1 MVIGM
6 VSCNMKPVPEKVA
19 SEDTGSVPDSLLNGN
34 KPVVIRDTNGN
45 IIKRRDVTLN
55 PYSKVKTR
63 NEYHFAYDSLNN
75 RIAEQIWY
83 RTPDGLLLSHTEKS
97 FMYEDGL
104 LVETTLISYDST
116 GREDNRRVNRYKYDN
131 NRRET
136 EVAELN
142 SEGNLVSA
150 TLRIYNDNGF
160 LWKEVLID
168 YDDNGHEMSR
178 SGLEFNEK
186 GAIVGKF

>member
-1 MVIGM
+1 MAIGM
-6 VSCNMKPVPEKVA
+6 VSCNMKPVPEKV
-19 SEDTGSVPDSLLNGN
+19 STENTGSVPDSLPNGN
-34 KPVVIRDTNGN
+34 KPVIIRDTNGN

-55 PYSKVKTR
+55 PDSRVKTR
-63 NEYHFAYDSLNN
+63 NEYHYVYDSLNN

-83 RTPDGLLLSHTEKS
+83 RTPDGQLLSHTEKS
-97 FMYEDGL
+97 LMYEDGL
-104 LVETTLISYDST
+104 LVETTLISYDSI
-116 GREDNRRVNRYKYDN
+116 GREVNRKLNRYKYDN

-136 EVAELN
+136 EAAELN

-150 TLRIYNDNGF
+150 TLRIYNDKGF
-160 LWKEVLID
+160 LWKEVLIE

-186 GAIVGKF
+186 GAIVSKF